1 MRMAHNLLSTA
12 WVISW
17 SGRMRYGPPQAFAI
31 AFSRLPSTLS
41 PLQVWATRSC
51 DWKTKSLA
59 HPSNCDLE
67 KTKPSADEI
76 TPYTIWEPWCFLASG
91 GKISLCI
98 WCERGHVLQLE
109 MVGRLDA
116 LKLRC
121 LWMKPYRNDVENYG
135 LQVPAPKIA
144 STSTKNTLP
153 NNNLCILRL
162 RFQPLAGATMW
173 LAQCF
178 SVGQLTKCLSK
189 QNIQWPLAFAF
200 YAFWHF
206 TSSRQMLIE
215 DWLKYIEVHIKQG
228 SLSSWRHPSKLAK
241 QSTALRVSGSSWL
254 RGQNRW
260 GPFKTLVLYWISSLF
275 WTPFGCIS
283 Y

>member
-1 MRMAHNLLSTA
+1 MLLNAHLYQNIKNYRNGLFSSWLKQFCTMRMAHNLLSTA

-76 TPYTIWEPWCFLASG
+76 TQYTIWEPWCFLASG

-135 LQVPAPKIA
+135 LQVPAPKILYPITTCA
-144 STSTKNTLP
+144 SSGWDFSL
-153 NNNLCILRL
+153 
-162 RFQPLAGATMW
+162 W
-173 LAQCF
+173 LARLC
-178 SVGQLTKCLSK
+178 
-189 QNIQWPLAFAF
+189 
-200 YAFWHF
+200 
-206 TSSRQMLIE
+206 
-215 DWLKYIEVHIKQG
+215 D
-228 SLSSWRHPSKLAK
+228 
-241 QSTALRVSGSSWL
+241 
-254 RGQNRW
+254 
-260 GPFKTLVLYWISSLF
+260 
-275 WTPFGCIS
+275 
-283 Y
+283 